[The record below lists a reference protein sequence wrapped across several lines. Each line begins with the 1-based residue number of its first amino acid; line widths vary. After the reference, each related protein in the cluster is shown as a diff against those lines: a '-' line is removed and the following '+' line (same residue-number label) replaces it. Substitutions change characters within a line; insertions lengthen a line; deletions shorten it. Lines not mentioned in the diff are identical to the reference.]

1 MKVKA
6 APGLQVP
13 HEFDPRTY
21 IGETDAEEVPE
32 TPYYIRRLASGELLD
47 VDALPPPK
55 AVAVKKAD
63 KGGAQ

>member
-1 MKVKA
+1 MRVKA

-21 IGETDAEEVPE
+21 INDTDEDAVEMPQ
-32 TPYYIRRLASGELLD
+32 TPYYIRRLAAGEL
-47 VDALPPPK
+47 VDAEPVAK
-55 AVAVKKAD
+55 AVKASA